1 VVCTPPASII
11 AFLASELAMAL
22 TYYAAWVWL
31 MARSGRLLRLRPWQE
46 YRTAN
51 MIFRLEVCADILL
64 GLVKMQHALPC

>member
-1 VVCTPPASII
+1 
-11 AFLASELAMAL
+11 MAL

-51 MIFRLEVCADILL
+51 MIFRLEVCMMF
-64 GLVKMQHALPC
+64 VRV

>member
-1 VVCTPPASII
+1 VSII
-11 AFLASELAMAL
+11 VFLATELAAAL

-51 MIFRLEVCADILL
+51 TIFRLEVRVLQSSRLCFDGI
-64 GLVKMQHALPC
+64 